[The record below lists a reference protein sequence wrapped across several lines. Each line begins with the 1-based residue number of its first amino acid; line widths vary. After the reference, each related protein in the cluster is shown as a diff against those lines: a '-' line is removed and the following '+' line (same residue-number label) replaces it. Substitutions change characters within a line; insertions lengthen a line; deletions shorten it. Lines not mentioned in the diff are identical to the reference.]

1 MAYTKQTW
9 GTYKYDESKTLAE
22 NIAAADKANA
32 LVTVDKI
39 KHIEDGIADKAE
51 KGDPGAPGKPGDKGD
66 PGEPGGK
73 GIGVKSIALVT
84 DADGKVTSGT
94 LTTTD
99 NKTSDITVTQAG
111 A

>member
-22 NIAAADKANA
+22 NIAAADKA
-32 LVTVDKI
+32 
-39 KHIEDGIADKAE
+39 E
-51 KGDPGAPGKPGDKGD
+51 KGDPGAPGKPGDPGKPGGKGD
-66 PGEPGGK
+66 PGTPGGK

-84 DADGKVTSGT
+84 DADGKVTGGT

-99 NKTSDITVTQAG
+99 DKTSDITVTQAG